1 VLAIAFDF
9 PARRYHATPWGRHVN
24 EADVGWPPDPW
35 RIARALLG
43 TWHRNVAPGEVP
55 REAVGRLLEGLAG
68 ELPGYQ
74 LPPAVHAHTRH
85 FMPTREGRAERTTL
99 VFDAFARLGS
109 DARLVAVWEQLRLAP
124 EEADVLDV
132 LLDRLSYLGRAES
145 WVEARRLPAW
155 SGAINCRPGNEA
167 LDPQTGEL
175 RDALTLLAPRLPA
188 DYSVVRE
195 RTLAGAKGRRL
206 GQKAMTE
213 LLATLPEDWLSS
225 LEVETAELRTAG
237 WSAPPAARE
246 VHYTRPVTA
255 LQPVA
260 LPSVRP
266 RPREARATVARY
278 AVYGKPLCRLEDAVR
293 FGERF
298 RRAVMG
304 RARTMLGEDRIPAV
318 FSGHGPSGH
327 AHAFY
332 LPEAHDVAEASLAGH
347 IHHAIVVA
355 EGGFDRDAIEVLDRL
370 RQVAEAD
377 GRSWQVVLEG
387 IGDRDAFRSPL
398 LESAEEWTSVTP
410 YLHPWHRKP
419 SFDVADQIRRE
430 CGQRGLRVT
439 SVEPVAEIYVA
450 GRGRR
455 PIHFHRF
462 RSKPGLTQPD
472 RHGSFW
478 RLGFAEPIRG
488 PLALG
493 FACHFGLGL
502 FEPSRSERASRR
514 GAG

>member
-1 VLAIAFDF
+1 MLAIAFDF

-24 EADVGWPPDPW
+24 EADAGWPPDPW
-35 RIARALLG
+35 RIARALLS
-43 TWHRNVAPGEVP
+43 TWHRTVTAADVP
-55 REAVGRLLEGLAG
+55 REMLGRLLEALAG

-85 FMPTREGRAERTTL
+85 FMPTREGRAEKTTL

-109 DARLVAVWEQLRLAP
+109 DARLVAVWEGLRLGP
-124 EEADVLDV
+124 REEGVLDV

-145 WVEARRLPAW
+145 WVEAQRLATW
-155 SGAINCRPGNEA
+155 SGTINCRPGNEA
-167 LDPQTGEL
+167 LDQETGEL
-175 RDALTLLAPRLPA
+175 RDVLTLLAPRLPA
-188 DYSVVRE
+188 DYSVLRE
-195 RTLAGAKGRRL
+195 RTLAEAKERRL
-206 GQKAMTE
+206 GQKAMAD
-213 LLATLPEDWLSS
+213 LLATLPQDWLSS
-225 LEVETAELRTAG
+225 LEVETAELRAAG
-237 WSAPPAARE
+237 WSGPPAAHE

-260 LPSVRP
+260 LPSDRRRP
-266 RPREARATVARY
+266 GEARPTVARY

-298 RRAVMG
+298 RRAIMG
-304 RARTMLGEDRIPAV
+304 RAKMILGEERIPAV

-327 AHAFY
+327 SHAFY
-332 LPEAHDVAEASLAGH
+332 LPEAQEVAGGSLAGQ

-355 EGGFDRDAIEVLDRL
+355 QEGFDRDAIEVLDGVRH
-370 RQVAEAD
+370 VVEAD

-387 IGDRDAFRSPL
+387 IGGRDAFGCPL
-398 LESAEEWTSVTP
+398 LGSAQEWISVTP

-419 SFDVADQIRRE
+419 SFDVVDQIRRE
-430 CGQRGLRVT
+430 CQQRGLPEIA
-439 SVEPVAEIYVA
+439 SAEPVAEIYMA
-450 GRGRR
+450 NRARR
-455 PIHFHRF
+455 PVHFHRF

-472 RHGSFW
+472 RQGSFW
-478 RLGFAEPIRG
+478 RLRFAEPIQG

-502 FEPSRSERASRR
+502 FEPSRSARAS
-514 GAG
+514 G